1 MATALRLS
9 VRTGVVG
16 AWALMVGAVV
26 LVLVDRLVSVVG
38 EGPAGSPTMA
48 TVGLPIGAVVS
59 SVLLGLYNGGS
70 ASVLVGI
77 VLIAAGW
84 YQLLALT

>member
-1 MATALRLS
+1 MPTTLRLS

-16 AWALMVGAVV
+16 AWALMVGAVI

-38 EGPAGSPTMA
+38 EGPSGAPA
-48 TVGLPIGAVVS
+48 VAAVGIPVGAVVS

-84 YQLLALT
+84 YQLLALA